1 MTLRNLSGNRMFT
14 LIVAAIVVVAVCVP
28 ATAAIAAKSE
38 VQQLKDQLA
47 GLRAES
53 KRAGDAYSKAYWKL
67 DATNAKLAKTNSA
80 LADTREKLAQASA
93 RLGSHAAEMY
103 RQGEIDYLALLLTSD
118 TMDDMFVR
126 LEYVSRIGQ
135 QDAEVVGEVK
145 ALQADLVKRK
155 ADILAVKEDQ
165 AAEAGE
171 LKKKAAALDKKLK
184 GVQSEYEKVQA
195 KLDAALKKQN
205 PGGSSTRRYPAGP
218 NGMVFPVQGSYY
230 YSDTWGA
237 ARSGG
242 RTHKGTDIMARSG
255 TPCVA
260 VLPGTVRTK
269 YNSLGGKTIWLTATN
284 GWAFYYA
291 HLSSYVRTSGS
302 VQAGELIGRVGSTGN
317 ASASAPHLHFEIH
330 PGGGAAVNPYPY
342 LRKME

>member
-1 MTLRNLSGNRMFT
+1 MKTRGDKPAYRWIIT
-14 LIVAAIVVVAVCVP
+14 AIVAVAVILP
-28 ATAAIAAKSE
+28 AASALAAKSE

-67 DATNAKLAKTNSA
+67 DATNGKLAKTNSD
-80 LADTREKLAQASA
+80 LAKTRKKLAEASA

-103 RQGEIDYLALLLTSD
+103 RQGEVDYLALLLTSE
-118 TMDDMFVR
+118 TLDDMLVR
-126 LEYVSRIGQ
+126 LEYVTRIGQ
-135 QDAEVVGEVK
+135 QDAEVVAEVE

-155 ADILAVKEDQ
+155 ADIVAIKTDQ
-165 AAEAGE
+165 SAEAKE

-184 GVQSEYEKVQA
+184 GVQSEYERVQA
-195 KLDAALKKQN
+195 KLDAALRKQN
-205 PGGSSTRRYPAGP
+205 PGGGGGRRYPAGP

-230 YSDTWGA
+230 YSNTWGA

-260 VLPGTVRTK
+260 VLAGTVRSK
-269 YNSLGGKTIWLTATN
+269 SNSLGGKTIWLTANN
-284 GWAFYYA
+284 GWTFYYA

-302 VQAGELIGRVGSTGN
+302 VKAGELIGRVGSTGN
-317 ASASAPHLHFEIH
+317 ASASAPHLHFQIH
-330 PGGGAAVNPYPY
+330 PNGGSPVNPYPY

>member
-1 MTLRNLSGNRMFT
+1 MKTRAGRRIFT
-14 LIVAAIVVVAVCVP
+14 AVVSVLVAAAVIIP
-28 ATAAIAAKSE
+28 AASAIAAKSE

-53 KRAGDAYSKAYWKL
+53 KKAGDAYSKAYWKL
-67 DATNAKLAKTNSA
+67 DATNAKLTKTNKQ
-80 LADTREKLAQASA
+80 LATAKDKLAKASG

-103 RQGEIDYLALLLTSD
+103 RQGDVDYLALLLTSQ
-118 TMDDMFVR
+118 TLDDMFVR

-145 ALQADLVKRK
+145 ALQADLQKRK
-155 ADILAVKEDQ
+155 ADILAIKNEQ
-165 AAEAGE
+165 SAEAGE

-184 GVQSEYEKVQA
+184 GVQSDYEKVQA
-195 KLDAALKKQN
+195 KLDAALKKANQ
-205 PGGSSTRRYPAGP
+205 GGGTTRRYPAGP

-230 YSDTWGA
+230 YADTWGA

-260 VLPGTVRTK
+260 VLAGSVRTK
-269 YNSLGGKTIWLTATN
+269 SNSLGGKTIWLTANN

-317 ASASAPHLHFEIH
+317 ASASAPHLHFQIH
-330 PGGGAAVNPYPY
+330 PGGGNPVNPYPY
-342 LRKME
+342 LRQME